1 MRERGPRAAP
11 RWRLAGLLPL
21 HLRGGRFRLLHRLVG
36 KVLNVLDRESVAE
49 PAFAVSRF
57 PFGLFRPRRDLNQ
70 VAGFEFFA
78 RPFDARFLPGKDRM
92 FDPLGVVDPLA
103 VAVLVGVVRANGND
117 DVGADFLEPTDAA
130 DLNVRVELRNFLS
143 PIVGP
148 RPVAMAVCKRRE
160 RRRQSRKALRPQR
173 ASEALR
179 AGHDG
184 EFWRARSARSR
195 GIAA

>member
-11 RWRLAGLLPL
+11 RWRLAGLLAL

-36 KVLNVLDRESVAE
+36 KVLNVLDRERVAE

-78 RPFDARFLPGKDRM
+78 RPFDARFLPGNDRM
-92 FDPLGVVDPLA
+92 FDPLA
-103 VAVLVGVVRANGND
+103 VAVLLGFVRANGND
-117 DVGADFLEPTDAA
+117 EVGADFLELTDAA

-184 EFWRARSARSR
+184 EFWRARSARSL